1 MFFTS
6 FLSIY
11 ICFHQHIGGPSKLLL
26 KRVVVVVVVRTTLC
40 FYIFLEWTE
49 VLQVHRKLEG
59 WQVPE
64 TEVKGNT
71 LAYHNAKRTFHVHAD
86 FFSKVPT
93 NFRKIIFSK
102 TFLKIYF
109 TFVPTC
115 LWFLSRSV
123 KGTKSLSSVEVEC
136 AFALTKAIFVNIF
149 DFFFSSASSPLS
161 RTESS
166 EEWVM
171 AF

>member
-1 MFFTS
+1 MLLHFLGVDGSAASPPEAGGMTS
-6 FLSIY
+6 TGNGSERKHTSLSQCQENLSRSRGFL
-11 ICFHQHIGGPSKLLL
+11 F
-26 KRVVVVVVVRTTLC
+26 
-40 FYIFLEWTE
+40 
-49 VLQVHRKLEG
+49 EG
-59 WQVPE
+59 A
-64 TEVKGNT
+64 N
-71 LAYHNAKRTFHVHAD
+71 
-86 FFSKVPT
+86 
-93 NFRKIIFSK
+93 KISENYFFSK

-166 EEWVM
+166 EE
-171 AF
+171 